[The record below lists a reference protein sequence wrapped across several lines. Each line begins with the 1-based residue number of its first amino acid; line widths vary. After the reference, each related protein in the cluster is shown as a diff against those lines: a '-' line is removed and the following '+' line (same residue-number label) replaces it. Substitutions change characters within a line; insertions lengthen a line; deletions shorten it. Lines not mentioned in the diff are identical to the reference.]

1 MTFSKLLPFL
11 CAVVAGALC
20 FAARA
25 EDTDN
30 PAQAAAR
37 MALAKQ
43 LFEPSA
49 QQATNA
55 PTAETNAMLPAN
67 SKEAQAKADQ
77 AAAKAQADQAEQ
89 QQRAALAAAL
99 AQRTNA
105 EAPVKDASST
115 APQATTNS
123 WASAPSTESESKPA
137 AQTKKEKK
145 HKKEKPAPPAQA
157 PQPASPADNTY
168 LGQDLGMKPIA
179 APAVPISASKQQ
191 RLAALLQ
198 KYEADQITPDE
209 YHQQRA
215 AILAE
220 P

>member
-1 MTFSKLLPFL
+1 
-11 CAVVAGALC
+11 
-20 FAARA
+20 
-25 EDTDN
+25 
-30 PAQAAAR
+30 
-37 MALAKQ
+37 
-43 LFEPSA
+43 
-49 QQATNA
+49 
-55 PTAETNAMLPAN
+55 
-67 SKEAQAKADQ
+67 
-77 AAAKAQADQAEQ
+77 
-89 QQRAALAAAL
+89 
-99 AQRTNA
+99 
-105 EAPVKDASST
+105 VKDASST